1 MILKKNLKKKIQQMV
16 SILGIAAILVVAGG
30 AGVIGYTM
38 TTHRMCFVAGTLI
51 VTKAGMKPIENM
63 KAGDKVWS
71 YNEKIRK
78 EELNTVLDAFL
89 SGYTDK
95 IVEIK
100 AGGELIEATE
110 EHPFYVNNK
119 WVKAIDLKQGTILTT
134 KDGMK
139 IKVDRVKVVKKRIKV
154 PVYNFTVDKVH
165 SFYVSKAKVLVH
177 NFSRL

>member
-1 MILKKNLKKKIQQMV
+1 MILKENLKKKIQQMV
-16 SILGIAAILVVAGG
+16 SILGIATILGV

-51 VTKAGMKPIENM
+51 VTKDGMKPIENM

-71 YNEKIRK
+71 YNVKTRK

-95 IVEIK
+95 IVRIK

-119 WVKAIDLKQGTILTT
+119 WVKAIDLKQGTILPT

-139 IKVDRVKVVKKRIKV
+139 IKVDSVKVVKKGVKV

-165 SFYVSKAKVLVH
+165 TFYVSKTKVLVH

>member
-1 MILKKNLKKKIQQMV
+1 M
-16 SILGIAAILVVAGG
+16 
-30 AGVIGYTM
+30 
-38 TTHRMCFVAGTLI
+38 
-51 VTKAGMKPIENM
+51 
-63 KAGDKVWS
+63 
-71 YNEKIRK
+71 
-78 EELNTVLDAFL
+78 NTVLDAFL